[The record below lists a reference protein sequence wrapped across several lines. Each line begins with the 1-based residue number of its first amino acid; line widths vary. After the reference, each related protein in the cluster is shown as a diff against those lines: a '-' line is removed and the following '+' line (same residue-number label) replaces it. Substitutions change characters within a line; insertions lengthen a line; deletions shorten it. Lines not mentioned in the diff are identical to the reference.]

1 MYEIITH
8 KIIQLT
14 DQERNQFFEIIHA
27 NSALFEKMLPD
38 APLLMHVTGKITL
51 DHQVA
56 QLYNDWLN
64 TKT

>member
-8 KIIQLT
+8 NIIQLT

-27 NSALFEKMLPD
+27 NSELFEKILPNT
-38 APLLMHVTGKITL
+38 PLLMHITGKITL

-56 QLYNDWLN
+56 QLYNVWLD

>member
-27 NSALFEKMLPD
+27 NSALFEKILPD
-38 APLLMHVTGKITL
+38 APLLMHVAGKITL
-51 DHQVA
+51 DHPAA
-56 QLYNDWLN
+56 QLYNAWLD